1 MKGRRGR
8 NGPKSEKADFF
19 GRLFASS
26 PFNMAGSF
34 SGHTR
39 RQEPRRD
46 GRHGSNLF
54 AVSALDRV
62 AHGRRSETGILYCVS
77 VGSRMVEPRSLGGLG
92 R

>member
-8 NGPKSEKADFF
+8 NGPKSEEADFF
-19 GRLFASS
+19 GCLFASS
-26 PFNMAGSF
+26 PFNMAAPVCSF

-62 AHGRRSETGILYCVS
+62 AHGRRSETGILYCV
-77 VGSRMVEPRSLGGLG
+77 GSRVVEP
-92 R
+92 